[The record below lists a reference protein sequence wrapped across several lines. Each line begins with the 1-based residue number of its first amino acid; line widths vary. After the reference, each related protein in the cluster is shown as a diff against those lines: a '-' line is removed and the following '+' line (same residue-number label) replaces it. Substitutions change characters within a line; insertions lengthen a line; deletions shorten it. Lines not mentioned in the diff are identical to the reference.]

1 MSAAAIAPVEDK
13 MKKALESLQRD
24 FAQVR
29 TNRATV
35 NMLDNVRVE
44 AYGQLTPLS
53 GVATVNV
60 QDVRTLMVT
69 AWDAGNIKKIDAAI
83 REFDNHM
90 NPRIDG
96 VKLFISLPELT
107 TERRNELVKTVK
119 KKSEDSKVIIR
130 NIRRDAN
137 EELKEKEKK
146 KEISQDELKTILEQ
160 VQKLTDATIEKVDQ
174 ATNNKTKELTTL

>member
-1 MSAAAIAPVEDK
+1 MSNPAIAPVEEK

-44 AYGQLTPLS
+44 AYGQATPLS

-69 AWDAGNIKKIDAAI
+69 VWDAGNIKKIDAAI
-83 REFDNHM
+83 REFDPHM

-146 KEISQDELKTILEQ
+146 KEISQDELKTILDQ